1 MSCLWCLAFPLSV
14 TTLRFFNRLII
25 IMRTKEIR
33 LSDDEKRR
41 LQKYKTSKYDE
52 QVPYGFIIGQIL
64 DEVEE

>member
-1 MSCLWCLAFPLSV
+1 
-14 TTLRFFNRLII
+14 
-25 IMRTKEIR
+25 MRTKEIR

-41 LQKYKTSKYDE
+41 LQKYKISKYDE